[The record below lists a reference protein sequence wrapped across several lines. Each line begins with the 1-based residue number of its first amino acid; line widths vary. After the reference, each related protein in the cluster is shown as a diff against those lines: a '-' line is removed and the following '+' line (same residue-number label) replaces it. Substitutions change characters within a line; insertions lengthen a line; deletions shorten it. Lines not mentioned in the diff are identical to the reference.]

1 MDHNDQPW
9 ILPLKDLFDE
19 TGALRPLAILRI
31 ERSIEKLDEYIEETS
46 QRAPNEQDAIW
57 FALAIADLAVHDR
70 WLEHIL
76 EPLNSALANLTQAER
91 QKKEEKD
98 DIKNIR
104 RMVSLYYQHCDRL
117 VYGYALAS
125 GSRSGRLGMNQ
136 EGSFSPGF
144 RQTPRSFDVRSR
156 HPGCAQCR

>member
-31 ERSIEKLDEYIEETS
+31 ERSIEKLDEYIEEAS

-57 FALAIADLAVHDR
+57 FAMAIADLAVFES
-70 WLEHIL
+70 WLNHIL
-76 EPLNSALANLTQAER
+76 EPLNSILVNLTQAER
-91 QKKEEKD
+91 QKMEEQD

-104 RMVSLYYQHCDRL
+104 RMLSLYYQYYDRL

-125 GSRSGRLGMNQ
+125 GSDLV
-136 EGSFSPGF
+136 
-144 RQTPRSFDVRSR
+144 DWV
-156 HPGCAQCR
+156 